1 MSDNGRAPYRVTGGP
16 SATRRRTLRSYREC
30 APESDL
36 SDSEPA
42 ANTPVSPSPLESRDD
57 INSNVTLHSLPGA
70 GNSQQLSQSSVA
82 SPAAGPAPTTTTLN
96 PAAASFTPLGGTR
109 RTRFM
114 RTNHR
119 GGRDSA
125 TGSPSPADFV
135 SHLSLPADTGTSDR
149 YIYQDNLGVALDHDT
164 LDELVAQARAEDA
177 IAANTLLDPW
187 RSMHAEN
194 SSSPS
199 ASTRRSYSI
208 RELDTVRSVL
218 NRAVSSGSSKR
229 SRDRFEGT
237 DGNMA
242 PRTLTDRGAVAI
254 MQYRN
259 AKPDPDANDIWP
271 EFRSAAKL
279 PAQYSLLD
287 KDKSL
292 PEASRTKRRSPNIG
306 KKRVSKDKQP
316 DILGRPKWDLPV
328 ELVEIIASYL
338 DRDDIKSL
346 RMVSRELNYFV
357 SQVIFQTVV
366 VPFNTEIYGML
377 AQGQKPDLKGK
388 KRARREKPGYSW
400 RNANGDEVYNGHGL
414 DVFKGFGQHIL
425 QYGMSFEVNEESLSQ
440 PPIKSLTESKT
451 SFWGNYDWPYEE
463 YRRFD
468 AVAGLETAADETPRM
483 TLAFSELTRVKELA
497 LSVDSGLGWLNG
509 PDRSIRARILRR
521 SPSVFGTSKDVP
533 DRRAQAQQELWRYIQ
548 ARHQLAG
555 DDIKLATLYRLDGA
569 RPLAEVDE
577 ARMLAEEQ
585 PAMPYLDAQLIH
597 EAIPHDAADVSLPA
611 SFDEPEMLDRFVLE
625 PSAFR
630 TGVLFSSTSPPTD
643 AAQVMSPVIP
653 ACLTKAQKE
662 WLLETEWAQRAF
674 MSSYMLSIIDNPT
687 TFTPV
692 HTLNISRLS
701 DRYLVMLNR
710 PDFWSALPNLKS
722 LTLMVIPG
730 WRNVY
735 KDEAGFVD
743 APRINPVNGLD
754 TFLDLMSNH
763 VATRPNIKDL
773 KIGWV
778 GGGERAEGLHARNK
792 LLMPA
797 PLMPMAFAN
806 SSFTLYEMIAET
818 DADHLRAA
826 LLRFPHVERL
836 VLENCWITPAT
847 LLQFV
852 KIHDA
857 MNLKHLVLDSVS
869 ATAVLRPQG
878 NGNANQA
885 AQPLAAL
892 LMQALP
898 APLPGIGGAANAW
911 NNNTGL
917 QGAANQA
924 QPQHPQP
931 TNAQVLNWLVQ
942 SLTAQTQI
950 IQNLQQAQGNGQQ
963 IAAFATL
970 SAQVQAHLQRV
981 NQLQHH
987 QQLLNLA
994 QNQQQAFN
1002 QHQVAGPAQGQQQGQ
1017 NLTSS
1022 YQQVLSQQNQ
1032 ALSQTQISVAG
1043 IGAQLQ
1049 VLQQHLLAPVP
1060 PPPLQPYQP
1069 PANPQ
1074 SLLQAE
1080 PREGSWTWLIDQISP
1095 GTNLTDF
1102 NSTHSRA
1109 DPARTSSLQTIQF
1122 TSCGY
1127 AKLPHAN
1134 FDQAAIDHGNRFAA
1148 STMNP
1153 LLMRR
1158 HNALCPAMMA
1168 AKWAHLGEIVQDN
1181 EASEFVVLE
1190 AAWDLREGAGWEDEE
1205 AEAVEFDGCAR
1216 GGTGRFSGCVRRA
1229 DRVKVDEV

>member
-1 MSDNGRAPYRVTGGP
+1 M
-16 SATRRRTLRSYREC
+16 
-30 APESDL
+30 
-36 SDSEPA
+36 
-42 ANTPVSPSPLESRDD
+42 
-57 INSNVTLHSLPGA
+57 
-70 GNSQQLSQSSVA
+70 Q
-82 SPAAGPAPTTTTLN
+82 
-96 PAAASFTPLGGTR
+96 
-109 RTRFM
+109 
-114 RTNHR
+114 TNHR

-125 TGSPSPADFV
+125 TGSPSPADFA
-135 SHLSLPADTGTSDR
+135 SRLSLPADTGTSDQST
-149 YIYQDNLGVALDHDT
+149 YEEDLAIALEQDI
-164 LDELVAQARAEDA
+164 LDELAAQAHTDDP

-187 RSMHAEN
+187 RSIHAD
-194 SSSPS
+194 SSSTPS
-199 ASTRRSYSI
+199 VSTRRSYSI
-208 RELDTVRSVL
+208 RDLDTVRSVF
-218 NRAVSSGSSKR
+218 NRAMSSGSSKR

-237 DGNMA
+237 DGTMA
-242 PRTLTDRGAVAI
+242 PRTLTDRGAVAV

-259 AKPDPDANDIWP
+259 ANPDPDANDIWP

-287 KDKSL
+287 KDRSL
-292 PEASRTKRRSPNIG
+292 PDASRTKRRTPNIG
-306 KKRVSKDKQP
+306 KKRVSKGKQP
-316 DILGRPKWDLPV
+316 EAVGRPKWDLPV

-346 RMVSRELNYFV
+346 RMVSHELNYFV

-425 QYGMSFEVNEESLSQ
+425 QYGMSFEVNEDSLSQ

-451 SFWGNYDWPYEE
+451 SFWGNYDWPFEE

-509 PDRSIRARILRR
+509 PDRSIRARVLRR
-521 SPSVFGTSKDVP
+521 QPPVFGGSKDVP
-533 DRRAQAQQELWRYIQ
+533 DRRAQAQQELWRHIQ
-548 ARHQLAG
+548 MKHQLVG

-585 PAMPYLDAQLIH
+585 PCMPYLDAQLIH

-611 SFDEPEMLDRFVLE
+611 SFDEPEMLARFVLE
-625 PSAFR
+625 PSTFR

-674 MSSYMLSIIDNPT
+674 MSSYMLSIIDNPI
-687 TFTPV
+687 TFMPV

-701 DRYLVMLNR
+701 DRYVSMLNR
-710 PDFWSALPNLKS
+710 PDLWSALPNLKN
-722 LTLMVIPG
+722 LTLKVIPG
-730 WRNVY
+730 WRNVS

-754 TFLDLMSNH
+754 TFLDLLSNH
-763 VATRPNIKDL
+763 VATRPNIKNL
-773 KIGWV
+773 TVGWV
-778 GGGERAEGLHARNK
+778 GGGEHAEGLYARNK

-806 SSFTLYEMIAET
+806 DSFTSYEMIAET

-847 LLQFV
+847 SLQFV

-857 MNLKHLVLDSVS
+857 MHLKHLVLDSVS
-869 ATAVLRPQG
+869 LTAVLRPQG
-878 NGNANQA
+878 NAHANQA

-892 LMQALP
+892 FMQALP
-898 APLPGIGGAANAW
+898 APLPAIGGIANVW

-931 TNAQVLNWLVQ
+931 TNTQVLNWLVQ

-950 IQNLQQAQGNGQQ
+950 IHNLQQAQGNGQQ

-970 SAQVQAHLQRV
+970 SAQVQAHFQRV

-987 QQLLNLA
+987 QQSLNLA
-994 QNQQQAFN
+994 RNQQQAFD
-1002 QHQVAGPAQGQQQGQ
+1002 QHQTAGPAHNQQQGQ

-1022 YQQVLSQQNQ
+1022 YQQLLSQQNQ

-1049 VLQQHLLAPVP
+1049 VLQQHLLAPAPLP
-1060 PPPLQPYQP
+1060 PQQPYQP

-1095 GTNLTDF
+1095 GTNLSDF
-1102 NSTHSRA
+1102 NSAYSLA
-1109 DPARTSSLQTIQF
+1109 DTERTTSLQTMQF
-1122 TSCGY
+1122 ISCGY

-1134 FDQAAIDHGNRFAA
+1134 FDQAAVDRGNRFAA

-1158 HNALCPAMMA
+1158 HNALFPAMMA

-1205 AEAVEFDGCAR
+1205 SEAVEFDGCAR

-1229 DRVKVDEV
+1229 DRVPVDEA